1 LSIGIV
7 SYAWQLFVD
16 HLASSQ
22 ADLACNPDTGDTTYN
37 DEVTQAILH
46 QAGPK
51 GGESFVPSNQSKS
64 EGNDDQIFWAF
75 SAMNAAELNFPA
87 PSADDPSWAAM
98 AQSVFNG
105 QANRWDDNCAGGL
118 RWQMFAFNNGYNYKN
133 VAANGGFFL
142 LTAQLARYTGNTTF
156 NDWAEKQWDWFS
168 NSVLFELDSY
178 QVNDGTDISNNCTV
192 ANDQQWSY
200 NYGFYV
206 AGLAYMYNHVS

>member
-1 LSIGIV
+1 MS
-7 SYAWQLFVD
+7 
-16 HLASSQ
+16 
-22 ADLACNPDTGDTTYN
+22 
-37 DEVTQAILH
+37 
-46 QAGPK
+46 
-51 GGESFVPSNQSKS
+51 
-64 EGNDDQIFWAF
+64 
-75 SAMNAAELNFPA
+75 AAELNYPA
-87 PSADDPSWAAM
+87 PSSDDPSWAAM

-142 LTAQLARYTGNTTF
+142 LTSQLARYTGNSTF
-156 NDWAEKQWDWFS
+156 VDWAEKQWDWFS
-168 NSVLFELDSY
+168 NSVLFEENGF

-206 AGLAYMYNHVS
+206 AGLAYLYNHVSHARRTPSSLMLC